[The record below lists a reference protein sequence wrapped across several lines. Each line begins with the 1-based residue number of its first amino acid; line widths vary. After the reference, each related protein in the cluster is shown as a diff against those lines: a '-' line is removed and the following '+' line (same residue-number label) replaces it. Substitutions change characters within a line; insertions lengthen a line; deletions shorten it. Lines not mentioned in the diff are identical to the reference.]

1 MKKLIGLL
9 LGIPLFFG
17 VIFFFGGTEILTVLL
32 GVNPYYFGC
41 AVLVQIIIVLLYALR
56 LKLIVSEQ
64 GYKIGFGR
72 ILKILS
78 AGMAINQLTPIV
90 KAAGEPVKMHY
101 LSKSGMPVTKAGA
114 ATVVEI
120 SSELIS
126 FYVFLFFS
134 VLFLSF
140 EKYLSQDFLYAGG
153 MVFILFAAGMVIS
166 FKFLLNE
173 DKLERVFGKLLIKYF
188 KKDAKLSTKIF
199 TSSLKHLFTCRKLG
213 FKIFSISFF
222 CRFLDIVRVYLLF
235 EALHFS
241 SPLTFALVL
250 WVVGFMFSMIP
261 WLPGGLGLVEG
272 GTIPVLMLLGISASI
287 SSSSILLER
296 LLTFWFIILIG
307 VVSFHMLNKR
317 FKENYEVN

>member
-17 VIFFFGGTEILTVLL
+17 VIFFFGGTEVLTILL

-41 AVLVQIIIVLLYALR
+41 AVLIQIIIVLLYALR
-56 LKLIVSEQ
+56 LRLIVSEQ

-78 AGMAINQLTPIV
+78 AGMAINQLTPVV

-126 FYVFLFFS
+126 FYVILFLS
-134 VLFLSF
+134 ILFLSF
-140 EKYLSQDFLYAGG
+140 DKYLSQDFLYAGG
-153 MVFILFAAGMVIS
+153 LVFILFIVGMVIS

-173 DKLERVFGKLLIKYF
+173 DKLERVFGRLLIKYF
-188 KKDAKLSTKIF
+188 KKDAKLSTKVF

-222 CRFLDIVRVYLLF
+222 CRFLDIARVYLLF

-272 GTIPVLMLLGISASI
+272 GTIPVLMLLGISASV
-287 SSSSILLER
+287 SSSLILLER
-296 LLTFWFIILIG
+296 FLTFWFIILIG
-307 VVSFHMLNKR
+307 VISFYILNKE
-317 FKENYEVN
+317 FKENYEVK